1 MIEFIVLDGI
11 APTYYWRNA
20 GIVIGFEMLT
30 LIIETTIFYLIF
42 VNRIKTEQLK
52 TAIAT
57 ILVANA
63 ITFLIGAGIYTALY
77 GHEWLFTSWGT
88 TQAEDFLMLIT
99 IIWVVPLFAFSL
111 ALFLIIGEKEWTKE
125 QKQEKE

>member
-1 MIEFIVLDGI
+1 MIEFISLNGI

-42 VNRIKTEQLK
+42 VNRIETEQLK

-88 TQAEDFLMLIT
+88 TAIGDFLTFLS
-99 IIWVVPLFAFSL
+99 IILVVPFFAFSFAYFIL
-111 ALFLIIGEKEWTKE
+111 GDKKWIEE